1 MATILWAITA
11 RKLRGK
17 LPVGTI
23 IECTMLGINA
33 EIAQPTKVHTLRIVR
48 KQSKYQMVTEF
59 LEGDAKGKEIHLT
72 WKSIK
77 VERETDSIYYLSMTN
92 TPGLSELFLKI
103 KIRNLLKERN
113 EQSQSDQKGHEKEI
127 ST

>member
-1 MATILWAITA
+1 
-11 RKLRGK
+11 
-17 LPVGTI
+17 
-23 IECTMLGINA
+23 
-33 EIAQPTKVHTLRIVR
+33 
-48 KQSKYQMVTEF
+48 MVTEF

-72 WKSIK
+72 RKSIK

-127 ST
+127 SA